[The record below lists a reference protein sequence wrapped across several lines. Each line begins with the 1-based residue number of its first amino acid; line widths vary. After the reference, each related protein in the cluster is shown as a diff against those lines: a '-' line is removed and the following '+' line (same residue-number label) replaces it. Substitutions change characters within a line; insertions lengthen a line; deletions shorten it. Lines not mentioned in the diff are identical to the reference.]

1 MKPSVCVAILTAALL
16 GSVHA
21 RAQQPRILKPIAEL
35 GPGAKKEV
43 SGIVRSRRDPTVF
56 WTLND
61 SGDEP
66 RIYPVRID
74 GTVVKAERYPEIPGT
89 WIAGAANSD
98 WEDIALDASGRV
110 IVADFGN
117 NSNARADLTLYFIEE
132 PEPTEGRTTFTSK
145 VLFRYPDQVKRPAP
159 KDDFNF
165 DAEAIFTIGDD
176 VYILSKNRSDSFTKL
191 YRLDDRA
198 TDRVNVLT
206 YLDRFDIK
214 GQATGA
220 DASDDGLKLAV
231 LTYDRVWVFERSDV
245 RQSFFSGRVA
255 SLEYAYEDGTSDSES
270 ICFVGDDQ
278 LLIADEARA
287 KLYNLPLRDVPEVR
301 AAAVPGM
308 TAGDHLIRAMSFNI
322 RLGSANDG
330 ENSWSKRRDLVEAEI
345 RREKPDVL
353 GMQEVEAH
361 QADWLRERL
370 PDYIFH
376 GVGRMDGDRKGEFA
390 PLMLRADRF
399 EILDSGHFWLSET
412 PETPGVKGWDAACE
426 RMASWVRIREKTT
439 GSELCVLN
447 THLDHVGVRAREE
460 SLKLINQRAQKLS
473 GGAPVIV
480 MGDFNCAADRF
491 SPVLSGMRDTFR
503 VAFPQPDSDEAT
515 FNGWKPV
522 IGGERIDW
530 IVASPQFQTLNA
542 EIGRRMTAGRF
553 PSDHWPVTATLQL
566 APSPK

>member
-1 MKPSVCVAILTAALL
+1 VNRRVLLALL
-16 GSVHA
+16 ACSVSA
-21 RAQQPRILKPIAEL
+21 GVAGAEPPLVLRPIAEL

-66 RIYPVRID
+66 RIYPIRAD
-74 GTVVKAERYPEIPGT
+74 GSVVKTERYPEIPGT
-89 WIAGAANSD
+89 LIAGAANSD

-110 IVADFGN
+110 IAADFGN

-145 VLFRYPDQVKRPAP
+145 VLFRYPDQAKRPAP

-165 DAEAIFTIGDD
+165 DAEAIFTIGDE

-191 YRLDDRA
+191 YRLDERA
-198 TDRVNVLT
+198 SDRVNVLT
-206 YLDRFDIK
+206 YVDRFDVK
-214 GQATGA
+214 GRATGA
-220 DASDDGLKLAV
+220 DASDDGLRLAV
-231 LTYDRVWVFERSDV
+231 LTYDRVWVFERSSVD
-245 RQSFFSGRVA
+245 QSFFAGRVR
-255 SLEYAYEDGTSDSES
+255 SREYAYEDGRSDSEA
-270 ICFVGDDQ
+270 ICFRDNET

-287 KLYNLPLRDVPEVR
+287 KLYSLPLREVPEVR
-301 AAAVPGM
+301 AATVPDA
-308 TAGDHLIRAMSFNI
+308 TSADHVVRAMSFNI

-330 ENSWSKRRDLVEAEI
+330 ENSWPKRRTLVEDEI

-353 GMQEVEAH
+353 GLQEVEAH

-370 PDYIFH
+370 PEYVFH

-390 PLMLRADRF
+390 PVMLRADRF

-412 PETPGVKGWDAACE
+412 PEVPGVKGWDAACE
-426 RMASWVRIREKTT
+426 RMASWVKVRDRLDGAAIFI
-439 GSELCVLN
+439 LN
-447 THLDHVGVRAREE
+447 THLDHVGARAREE
-460 SLKLINQRAQKLS
+460 SLKLINQRAGQLS
-473 GGAPVIV
+473 GGVPVIV

-491 SPVLSGMRDTFR
+491 APVLSGMRDTFR
-503 VAFPQPDSDEAT
+503 AAFPQPDTDEAT
-515 FNGWKPV
+515 FNGWNPV

-542 EIGRRMTAGRF
+542 EIGRRMPAGRF
-553 PSDHWPVTATLQL
+553 PSDHWPVTATLQR